1 VNVLDVLLILA
12 AVGFAVSGYR
22 QGFVVGI
29 LSMLGFLG
37 GGLIAVQLLP
47 FLLKHLSAGT
57 VSSVVAV
64 VVVIVCASIGQAFT
78 THWGWKLR
86 RRIDRTRGPGRS
98 LDAAGGAVVSVVAM
112 LLVAWLIGSALAGTS
127 LPTVSHQVR
136 NSRVLAAVQKAL
148 PADAPEWFSNFTS
161 VLARNGFPQV
171 FNPFQNE
178 PITQVQAPDPTLV
191 NSAGVR
197 TARGSIVKVEGTAPS
212 CGKVIEG
219 SGFVYAPHRVMTNAH
234 VVGGVSAPTVQI
246 GGLGRL
252 YAATVVLYDPH
263 RDIAVLDVPS
273 LGARSLSFA
282 GEAQTNDSAIVAG
295 FPENGPFNVQA
306 ARVRQRIEA
315 TGPDIYH
322 STQVTRDVY
331 SLYSTVRQGNSGGPL
346 LTPGGDVY
354 GVVFAKSLDS
364 ANTGYAL
371 TADEVRSDAQAGE
384 QDTQQVSTQSCAL

>member
-1 VNVLDVLLILA
+1 
-12 AVGFAVSGYR
+12 
-22 QGFVVGI
+22 
-29 LSMLGFLG
+29 
-37 GGLIAVQLLP
+37 
-47 FLLKHLSAGT
+47 
-57 VSSVVAV
+57 
-64 VVVIVCASIGQAFT
+64 
-78 THWGWKLR
+78 
-86 RRIDRTRGPGRS
+86 
-98 LDAAGGAVVSVVAM
+98 
-112 LLVAWLIGSALAGTS
+112 
-127 LPTVSHQVR
+127 
-136 NSRVLAAVQKAL
+136 
-148 PADAPEWFSNFTS
+148 
-161 VLARNGFPQV
+161 
-171 FNPFQNE
+171 
-178 PITQVQAPDPTLV
+178 
-191 NSAGVR
+191 
-197 TARGSIVKVEGTAPS
+197 
-212 CGKVIEG
+212 
-219 SGFVYAPHRVMTNAH
+219 
-234 VVGGVSAPTVQI
+234 VQI